1 MNRKLLFYGTYCVD
15 YSNDADPCRNFV
27 GLGVFVCE
35 NPEGYDKGTL
45 EFKLLDDSSGC
56 EFGYFDIDDIGE
68 MVADPRK
75 AKLDAIYK
83 HAIDLELP
91 DVAGVIETKIKEYA
105 QQAGVSGT

>member
-1 MNRKLLFYGTYCVD
+1 
-15 YSNDADPCRNFV
+15 
-27 GLGVFVCE
+27 
-35 NPEGYDKGTL
+35 
-45 EFKLLDDSSGC
+45 
-56 EFGYFDIDDIGE
+56 

-105 QQAGVSGT
+105 QQAGVSGTWVPNKTSNPSFPPGLVGSVMETKV